1 MCFLPS
7 LNILN
12 SAKFVDTSMQDVSN
26 RFVREAINKKI
37 LRLLALHH
45 TKVPCILVLNKM
57 DTIPRSRRVYDLIR
71 KLTCNRLDGVEG
83 QLNIKQEGRKTLE
96 NYLKTKAAESEDEKH
111 ETLRNIEIIQSM
123 VKRQR
128 IIESKRL
135 NEESVPDDVLE
146 KAHRRLTEEDVSALT
161 SGLVGWPGFRDVFS
175 VSALTGEGVADLR
188 QYLLDTAAPGKW
200 RFPANMKFDE
210 DPRDIVVK
218 IIKSKLL
225 EHLPNAVPYGL
236 TPVISIWDVD
246 PSWDKM
252 NIVAE
257 VHAINKNIHKL
268 LIGPK
273 GSTAKKIA
281 QDTQTA
287 LMDFFSHEVQFKFIA
302 VPLFEVDD
310 NKSKRQQPVTMKP
323 NIVI

>member
-1 MCFLPS
+1 
-7 LNILN
+7 
-12 SAKFVDTSMQDVSN
+12 MQDVSN

-96 NYLKTKAAESEDEKH
+96 NYLKKKAAESEDEKH

-123 VKRQR
+123 GERQR

-135 NEESVPDDVLE
+135 NEEPVPDDVLE

-302 VPLFEVDD
+302 VPLFEVD
-310 NKSKRQQPVTMKP
+310 NSKNKRQQPVTMKP